1 MEWLIAIFLMAAGT
15 HFFLLSKI
23 ARAVGYQRLDH
34 KAIEPLTVIVAAR
47 NEAQNI
53 EVCLNAL
60 LANDYSEDWYI
71 LVVNDRSED
80 DTGAIL
86 EALSARHPRLSI
98 LHISHCPEGMPP
110 KKHALTQAIQ
120 NAQTDLLLFIDADC
134 IAPPNWVQSMAEG
147 FRGSTELVLGTS
159 PYLRRPGFL
168 NALIQYETLQ
178 TAFLYLGMAGLELP
192 YMGVGRSLA
201 YRKSFFENIGG
212 FQSGIQSL
220 SGDDDLLVNHHGRGR
235 HTSTVRS
242 SPVLSIP
249 PDSWHTWWRQKLR
262 HLSAGKWYRPERMI
276 YPGLFQSSW
285 LLALITG
292 LIISIYKPFPL
303 LIILYVF
310 SLFRFFL
317 WVRTVKFQ
325 GNYAREF
332 VLLPL
337 LECFFVLYQVGMIP
351 LGMILKPKWTSSHP
365 HPPEQKK
372 TEF

>member
-1 MEWLIAIFLMAAGT
+1 
-15 HFFLLSKI
+15 
-23 ARAVGYQRLDH
+23 
-34 KAIEPLTVIVAAR
+34 
-47 NEAQNI
+47 
-53 EVCLNAL
+53 
-60 LANDYSEDWYI
+60 
-71 LVVNDRSED
+71 
-80 DTGAIL
+80 
-86 EALSARHPRLSI
+86 
-98 LHISHCPEGMPP
+98 
-110 KKHALTQAIQ
+110 
-120 NAQTDLLLFIDADC
+120 
-134 IAPPNWVQSMAEG
+134 
-147 FRGSTELVLGTS
+147 
-159 PYLRRPGFL
+159 
-168 NALIQYETLQ
+168 
-178 TAFLYLGMAGLELP
+178 
-192 YMGVGRSLA
+192 
-201 YRKSFFENIGG
+201 
-212 FQSGIQSL
+212 
-220 SGDDDLLVNHHGRGR
+220 
-235 HTSTVRS
+235 
-242 SPVLSIP
+242 
-249 PDSWHTWWRQKLR
+249 
-262 HLSAGKWYRPERMI
+262 LSAGKWYRPERMI